1 MVEETDKNLVIR
13 AQNGEERAFRLL
25 VERYQRKV
33 YSVAYSMVR
42 HQEDAMDLSQEA
54 FIKAYRNLARF
65 QGSSSFYTWIY
76 RITVNLCIDYLRK
89 SGRVQSVDYDDRIGR
104 DNSEVDGDGSILPT
118 RLDADPSRSL
128 MRKELIEKMQH
139 ALETLSEN
147 HRAILLLREVEGL
160 SYEEMAEVLGVSK
173 GTVMSR
179 LHHARKNM
187 QEALGQY
194 VKGRAQ
200 EES

>member
-179 LHHARKNM
+179 LH
-187 QEALGQY
+187 Y
-194 VKGRAQ
+194 V
-200 EES
+200 

>member
-187 QEALGQY
+187 QSALGQY

>member
-13 AQNGEERAFRLL
+13 AKNGEERAFRLL

-104 DNSEVDGDGSILPT
+104 DNNDIDGDGSILPT

-187 QEALGQY
+187 QAALGQY

>member
-128 MRKELIEKMQH
+128 MRKELIEKMQQ

-147 HRAILLLREVEGL
+147 HRSILLLREVEGL

-187 QEALGQY
+187 QAALGQY